1 MGWMKLGKSDWR
13 YLYQPF
19 DTDDIK
25 ALIPWIE
32 SDDSNKKQ
40 TKIVSA
46 GAAANKDY
54 QGMVKSGYLQADLS
68 NVPTNVPVYVIA
80 HGDQGLDFI
89 GDQSHSHKMTADQL
103 AEKMAS
109 LKKDHKVIKLFLC
122 NVGID
127 LLSGQQGFGY
137 KFWSAMHGKQYD
149 KLWVVC
155 YLGITAN
162 PGLYGKHK
170 QVSQGEKWSTASEKR
185 IFIAPDGKIYQP
197 GDKVPDLA

>member
-32 SDDSNKKQ
+32 SDDNNKKQ

-46 GAAANKDY
+46 GAAANPEHK
-54 QGMVKSGYLQADLS
+54 GMVDAGYLQANLS
-68 NVPTNVPVYVIA
+68 DVPAHVPVYVVA
-80 HGDQGLDFI
+80 HGDKGADYI
-89 GDQSHSHKMTADQL
+89 EDQSHSHQMSADQL
-103 AEKMAS
+103 AEKMGA
-109 LKKDHKVIKLFLC
+109 LKKGHKVIKLFLC

-127 LLSGQQGFGY
+127 LLSGQKGFGFN
-137 KFWSAMHGKQYD
+137 FWKAMHD
-149 KLWVVC
+149 KEYNNLWVVC
-155 YLGITAN
+155 YLGITVNAGMKAYKGVQTDDKLV
-162 PGLYGKHK
+162 P
-170 QVSQGEKWSTASEKR
+170 ASEKR